1 MPELPEVEMARRF
14 VEKHLTG
21 KRVNSLEIL
30 DKKMLASGSERE
42 MKEAFLGRTI
52 GEAHRHGKHLL
63 VRIGEDHLY
72 IHLGMSGSLH
82 LMKDGERAPHER
94 FRLGLDGCALVL
106 DDPRRFG
113 RFGLYHRT
121 EDLLA
126 ERGLGPD
133 ALTIS
138 EKAFVSRMTG
148 RRGSIKPLLL
158 DQGVIAGVGNLYADE
173 ALFQERLHP
182 TAKADAIPA
191 KDMARLGRRIRS
203 VLEASISVGTDF
215 DRLPEGYLLRD
226 RREGASCPRCGTGLE
241 VLRVGGRTAVL
252 CPRCQSSGPGR

>member
-1 MPELPEVEMARRF
+1 ML
-14 VEKHLTG
+14 
-21 KRVNSLEIL
+21 VN
-30 DKKMLASGSERE
+30 GSEETMRD
-42 MKEAFLGRTI
+42 AFLGLTVN
-52 GEAHRHGKHLL
+52 EARRHGKHLM
-63 VRIGEDHLY
+63 IGIGKDHLY

-82 LMKDGERAPHER
+82 LLKDGDRTPHER

-113 RFGLYHRT
+113 RFGMYHRT

-138 EKAFVSRMTG
+138 EKAFVSRMAG

-182 TAKADAIPA
+182 TVKADVIPV
-191 KDMARLGRRIRS
+191 KDMARLGRRIRR

-215 DRLPEGYLLRD
+215 DRLPRGYLLRD
-226 RREGASCPRCGTGLE
+226 RREGAPCPRCGTGLE
-241 VLRVGGRTAVL
+241 TLRVGGRTAVL
-252 CPRCQSSGPGR
+252 CPRCQSP